1 MELKD
6 IFYIFM
12 ECIPGKLRYFYK
24 SQLNLNMFY
33 GSGYTIV
40 QMLNAVLLS
49 KSKQKQ
55 KILKIETVR
64 KLAKQMLS
72 GLAHLHSRGVAHRD
86 LHGIVIIFKV

>member
-1 MELKD
+1 MKD

-12 ECIPGKLRYFYK
+12 EYIPGKLRYFYK

-33 GSGYTIV
+33 GSGYTIAE
-40 QMLNAVLLS
+40 MLTDILLS
-49 KSKQKQ
+49 KPKQ
-55 KILKIETVR
+55 KIKIETVC

-72 GLAHLHSRGVAHRD
+72 GLAHLHSRGVARRD

>member
-12 ECIPGKLRYFYK
+12 EYIPGKLRYFYK

-40 QMLNAVLLS
+40 QMLNAVLL
-49 KSKQKQ
+49 SKQKQ